1 MRHMFKDQLPTRTPT
16 HACTLLAC
24 TQVRLY
30 PMENSTD
37 VTRVSFDL
45 RAISTASGGFVENP
59 RFWVGGYYDEVEG
72 AAADEAEV
80 FS

>member
-1 MRHMFKDQLPTRTPT
+1 M
-16 HACTLLAC
+16 A
-24 TQVRLY
+24 
-30 PMENSTD
+30 NSTD

-72 AAADEAEV
+72 AAAEEAEV